1 MKAKVAVKESQP
13 EGVFEVAKLTSKG
26 QVTIPVDVRKSL
38 GVDRGD
44 RILFIRRAGEVI
56 VKKA

>member
-1 MKAKVAVKESQP
+1 MKAKGTARDPQQ

-26 QVTIPVDVRKSL
+26 QVTIPLDVRKSL